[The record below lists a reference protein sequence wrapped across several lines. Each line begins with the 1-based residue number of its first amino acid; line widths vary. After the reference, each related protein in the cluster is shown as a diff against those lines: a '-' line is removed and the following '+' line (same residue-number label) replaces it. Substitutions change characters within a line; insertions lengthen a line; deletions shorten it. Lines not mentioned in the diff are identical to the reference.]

1 MISESDLNISWPAIA
16 RFVRQL
22 THDVRNQLNGLE
34 LETALIA
41 DCLPPD
47 PEALESLG
55 RIREQLHHVA
65 GSLKTLSSKFADPC
79 PTASPIAA
87 AELFLIFQEQAAG
100 MDNLPPIEWAHTLDR
115 EQINVDAT
123 ELANAA
129 KELLT
134 NAREFGA
141 KDGHLR
147 IEGRAE
153 TGKIIYEFHEPKSAP
168 LETARWGRVP
178 FHSTRRN
185 GGYGL
190 GLWET
195 RRIVEANSGKIIHEY
210 KPGEHELL
218 TTLSFPIA

>member
-1 MISESDLNISWPAIA
+1 MTSERDLNISWLAIA
-16 RFVRQL
+16 GFVRQL

-41 DCLPPD
+41 DCLPD

-65 GSLKTLSSKFADPC
+65 GSLKSLSSKFADPC
-79 PTASPIAA
+79 PTLSPIAA
-87 AELFLIFQEQAAG
+87 AELFLIFQEQAEG
-100 MDNLPPIEWAHTLDR
+100 MDKLPPIEWTHTLDH
-115 EQINVDAT
+115 EQIVVDAT

-129 KELLT
+129 KELLA
-134 NAREFGA
+134 NAREFG
-141 KDGHLR
+141 G
-147 IEGRAE
+147 
-153 TGKIIYEFHEPKSAP
+153 TGARLQIGARSEPGKVIYEFREPKSAP
-168 LETARWGRVP
+168 LETKQWGHAP
-178 FHSTRRN
+178 FHTTRRN

-195 RRIVEANSGKIIHEY
+195 HRIVEANSGKIAHEY
-210 KPGEHELL
+210 SPEKKELL